1 MEPVCGRLN
10 SVNSPASPPAFHSAD
25 FKFNMTLLSFQR
37 YLAGLVERDILEQ
50 DAGVYRLR
58 K

>member
-1 MEPVCGRLN
+1 
-10 SVNSPASPPAFHSAD
+10 
-25 FKFNMTLLSFQR
+25 MTLLSFQR

-50 DAGVYRLR
+50 DAGVYWLR